1 MSLNPIAALTVVSAS
16 LAIVGASWALD
27 IAWLHIVFKPLTTAL
42 IGARAWSRGSGQPQ
56 VRRWI
61 LCGLALSLIGDVALL
76 WPQQG
81 FLPGLV
87 AFLLAHIAYI
97 VAFTR
102 EHRFLVQPVALTSY
116 ALAAGAILALLW
128 PSIPPG
134 LRVPVA
140 CYVLALTAMSAQTA
154 VVGMAAQ
161 GADRPRGRLLM
172 LGGALFMM
180 SDALLATNKFAV
192 PLPAANLW
200 ILAAYWAAQ
209 WCIASWLK
217 PERADAAS
225 EPPNTR

>member
-1 MSLNPIAALTVVSAS
+1 MSPRLLNASIVASALLAIAAAP
-16 LAIVGASWALD
+16 WALNLSVL
-27 IAWLHIVFKPLTTAL
+27 AFVFKPLTTLL
-42 IGARAWSRGSGQPQ
+42 IILRAWPRGTDAPSA
-56 VRRWI
+56 RRA
-61 LCGLALSLIGDVALL
+61 LQLGLLLSLLGDVALL

-81 FLPGLV
+81 FLPGLI

-102 EHRFLVQPVALTSY
+102 HHRFLAQPAALTSY

-154 VVGMAAQ
+154 VVGLAAQ
-161 GADRPRGRLLM
+161 GDDRWRGRWLM
-172 LGGALFMM
+172 LGGALFMT
-180 SDALLATNKFAV
+180 SDALLATNRFAV

-200 ILAAYWAAQ
+200 ILGTYWAAQ

-217 PERADAAS
+217 PPDATPAAAVAG
-225 EPPNTR
+225 

>member
-1 MSLNPIAALTVVSAS
+1 MSLNPVAALTLVGAS

-42 IGARAWSRGSGQPQ
+42 IGARAWSRGSRQPQ

-61 LCGLALSLIGDVALL
+61 LCGLALSLLGDIALL

-102 EHRFLVQPVALTSY
+102 EHRFLAQPTALISY
-116 ALAAGAILALLW
+116 ALAAGAILTLLW

-154 VVGMAAQ
+154 VVGLAAQ
-161 GADRPRGRLLM
+161 GDDLPRGRLLM
-172 LGGALFMM
+172 LGGALFMT
-180 SDALLATNKFAV
+180 SDALLATNRFAV

-200 ILAAYWAAQ
+200 ILGTYWGAQ

-225 EPPNTR
+225 KPPDTR